1 MRQATRRSFL
11 TLLGTG
17 AVALSLQPARATAPA
32 DIVMHGDTL
41 GSDVWFDPVGLLVR
55 PGATVTWQND
65 DPANSH
71 TTTAYHPTNRKHPL
85 RIPAGAIPWNSDYLL
100 PGQRFSV
107 TLTVPGVYDFFC
119 IPHEMAG
126 MVGRIVVAE
135 AGSSPPVAPPDDEAL
150 MSAARGA
157 FPPVAAILQ
166 LGTVRRVVVVG
177 VLIQNAN
184 SNQPTVGE
192 VLPSLAHRH

>member
-1 MRQATRRSFL
+1 MRCATRRSFL
-11 TLLGTG
+11 TLLGSG
-17 AVALSLQPARATAPA
+17 AVALPFLPARAAAPA

-41 GSDVWFDPVGLLVR
+41 GSDVWFDPAGLLVR

-71 TTTAYHPTNRKHPL
+71 TTTAYHPANRNHPL
-85 RIPAGAIPWNSDYLL
+85 RIPEGAKPWNSDYLL

-126 MVGRIVVAE
+126 MVGRIIVAE
-135 AGSSPPVAPPDDEAL
+135 PGSPPPQPPSNDDAL
-150 MSAARGA
+150 MSAARGG
-157 FPPVAAILQ
+157 FPEVADIVQKGA
-166 LGTVRRVVVVG
+166 VHRR
-177 VLIQNAN
+177 
-184 SNQPTVGE
+184 
-192 VLPSLAHRH
+192 